1 MEWNSY
7 YFLYLLALSLDF
19 PHPLQQA
26 RITSMT

>member
-7 YFLYLLALSLDF
+7 YFLYLLAFLDF